1 MCVETPFI
9 DPHGNPGM
17 ASLCYTEE
25 RSGLSLEL
33 FLYTEEQCDDF
44 RYTED
49 GHRHGG
55 ELFSRAVTQRSALD
69 LALNYFFTQRTIINT
84 EEHHCSSV

>member
-49 GHRHGG
+49 GHRHEG
-55 ELFSRAVTQRSALD
+55 ELFSRAVTQR
-69 LALNYFFTQRTIINT
+69 NIIAPLCN
-84 EEHHCSSV
+84 VF